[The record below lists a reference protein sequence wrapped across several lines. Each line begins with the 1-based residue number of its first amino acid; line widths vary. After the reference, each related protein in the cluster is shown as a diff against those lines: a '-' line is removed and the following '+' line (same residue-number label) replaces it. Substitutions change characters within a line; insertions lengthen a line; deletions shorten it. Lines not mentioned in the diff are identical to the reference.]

1 MRKRIKP
8 IVLFVFF
15 ASIFSFLLISKTIA
29 DIQRNQLARNKT
41 LQEAKKTNQTKIPSS
56 SSSDSVEELDQEFLN
71 RPIIDISGWQLP
83 SEIDYDLLAQNV
95 SGVIVRVHS
104 GAQAKKENAATY
116 LNGIDKSYE
125 THIKEFQKR
134 DLPVAVYAY
143 VAAKD
148 KKEMEKEA
156 EEFYQASK
164 KYKSTY
170 YWLDV
175 EEKTMGDMNAGV
187 EAFRAKLE
195 SLGAKNIGIY
205 IGTYF
210 MEEHSISTDKFT
222 ALWIPTYGYDD
233 GYYNAAP
240 STDDEYDLH
249 QYTSQ
254 GQLNGFT
261 HYLDLNQIAP
271 TQDQE
276 KIYRKLFTVEKN

>member
-1 MRKRIKP
+1 MAKKQK
-8 IVLFVFF
+8 V
-15 ASIFSFLLISKTIA
+15 K
-29 DIQRNQLARNKT
+29 KT
-41 LQEAKKTNQTKIPSS
+41 LVEQILQKAKINHTGLQINALEGIIPEGITTDQIYKTLALTGDKTGPVIGIVPISAHLSEKKLAKLSGNKKVSMIP
-56 SSSDSVEELDQEFLN
+56 QK
-71 RPIIDISGWQLP
+71 
-83 SEIDYDLLAQNV
+83 DL
-95 SGVIVRVHS
+95 
-104 GAQAKKENAATY
+104 
-116 LNGIDKSYE
+116 
-125 THIKEFQKR
+125 
-134 DLPVAVYAY
+134 
-143 VAAKD
+143 
-148 KKEMEKEA
+148 
-156 EEFYQASK
+156 
-164 KYKSTY
+164 
-170 YWLDV
+170 
-175 EEKTMGDMNAGV
+175 EKTMGDMNAGV